1 MRIKEVKKIECQI
14 KGNIA
19 SCGEKIYYLPN
30 SKNYLK
36 TKISPSNGEK
46 WFCSEKEAQENGWRK
61 PKN

>member
-1 MRIKEVKKIECQI
+1 MLKRLVVKLKEIFHPR
-14 KGNIA
+14 
-19 SCGEKIYYLPN
+19 GEKIYRLPN

-36 TKISPSNGEK
+36 TKISSSKGER